1 MDFMILKLPEYKVS
15 PTVHKLIKNIFLL
28 ANSLKGHPVL

>member
-1 MDFMILKLPEYKVS
+1 MDFMILKLPEYTVS
-15 PTVHKLIKNIFLL
+15 PTVHKLIKDIFF